1 LKFKKISKSFG
12 ATQALRDAS
21 FSSNSGE
28 ISALVGANGA
38 LKSILIKII
47 CSYYEDYEGEIYI
60 ESQHVYLHSPQVSF
74 RKGLRRLHQ
83 IIEKNCRT
91 YDEHY

>member
-1 LKFKKISKSFG
+1 M
-12 ATQALRDAS
+12 
-21 FSSNSGE
+21 
-28 ISALVGANGA
+28 
-38 LKSILIKII
+38 KII

-83 IIEKNCRT
+83 IIDKVVVPTTSITENLALNAYLDSATGLR
-91 YDEHY
+91 YRRQHI